1 MKMVN
6 FKIGTACLA
15 VLLFAAAGAYSAV
28 AFETVKILS
37 QGAIGRS
44 VLKKN
49 IFTSELVIFDCATT
63 GRMGGC
69 FTRKP

>member
-6 FKIGTACLA
+6 FKIGIACLA
-15 VLLFAAAGAYSAV
+15 VLLFAAEGAYIAF

-37 QGAIGRS
+37 QGAMGRS

-49 IFTSELVIFDCATT
+49 KFTGELLIFDCATT

-69 FTRKP
+69 LTRRP